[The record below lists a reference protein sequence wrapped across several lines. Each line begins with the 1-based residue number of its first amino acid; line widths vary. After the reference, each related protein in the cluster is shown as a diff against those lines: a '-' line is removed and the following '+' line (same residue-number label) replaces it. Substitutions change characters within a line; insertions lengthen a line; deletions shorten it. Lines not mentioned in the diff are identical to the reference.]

1 MSQEGPTQDQLDLI
15 GQMNQMLKDQ
25 AALWEKVGNA
35 MSGAM
40 NASQQMKA
48 ASEQSAQASNENAD
62 ATQRVNE
69 AMKENT
75 GGADGLAAALGRSGE
90 QSKVA
95 SNGLAGLADQAGK
108 ATAAYGLLKVGMDT
122 VSNMGSLL
130 SGTFDLLSGGLQGI
144 VGIAQSA
151 VGVVTG
157 FFSGLFKAAAD
168 YRNKAGREMFEAN
181 QAVIDQFGNLDDTQ
195 GQFVKTMSSS
205 LGEASSA
212 LKGAGNSLYAAI
224 GNSAAILKEM
234 TELAGD
240 FGDSLVFL
248 QDQIGGAVSEL
259 VLMKKGM
266 GLTGEAMKNLGSLA
280 QSSGGSLQDSL
291 QEGMVAS
298 AHLSKQFGV
307 DVKIIG
313 KGLNAMASDME
324 TFGHLSVKEMAAVAT
339 YSAKLGVEISALKG
353 VMDKFDNFESAAQ
366 SAGQLAEAFGMNV
379 DAMAMMNAENPA
391 ERIDMLR
398 QSLADT
404 GKSFDELSRHEKKLM
419 AQTMGMDMSSLQ
431 NAMSIDPD
439 EMGFD
444 DFGDAAEEAAEKM
457 TPEEAMQDVAKSIKK
472 MTHAFE
478 NMTSGPFSEFMRG
491 FMQVIE
497 RSPEFRE
504 ILGLVSKWM
513 KEFFHMG
520 REVGKLFMDFMRG
533 PGSGVLEQLKN
544 LFSIERIQAFKTQV
558 VEAFTKFF
566 DTLKTDP
573 KKAIEDLLDDIIQ
586 AVTDWGS
593 ATGEG
598 AQGMGS
604 MLESIIEGGIKL
616 LHGLIPKLM
625 TKMAEWIVSF
635 TEFLR
640 GAFSKDKKAT
650 GNLTDG
656 IGGAL
661 SAAMTDIGAVWS
673 DKLWPAISDLMGLLW
688 EKASPFVYSILWK
701 GMLAI
706 MGFALLKAAMALAAG
721 AIVKK
726 VGAFLAKTFL
736 GAQAETEKALPKEA
750 QPGSDE
756 QSKMIEGTKSMFEQL
771 MEIDR
776 GKVIE
781 AGKNLLIISA
791 FMGGAMVIFAG
802 AIALAA
808 LALSGTSWSNF
819 GKALVGTMIGIG
831 GAIALAMAGAEID
844 PKDVMK
850 GIPGLLAGALLF
862 TAGVLVFTLAIAMA
876 ALVMEGVSWDA
887 VGKVLVATAAGIM
900 GTIVIA
906 VAGMALAA
914 AAAGPQGG
922 MAIGGLVAGAAL
934 FTVGVIVFA
943 LAITAAAK
951 IMGNIAWEDFG
962 KMLTGLGVVIV
973 GTLAMVGVGALLG
986 NPLGLTYIGLAALG
1000 LPAAA
1005 GLFTVG
1011 TAAFA
1016 AAVVFLMNKLSG
1028 VNMTKVEQ
1036 ALNIM
1041 GTVMQQTSD
1050 MITLAAPYAR
1060 VLGFGKSLATTEK
1073 AIMAIG
1079 NMSTKMFANFAYII
1093 MEIEKLPIKDPKIF
1107 MMKMDAIGNL
1117 IKAVSGLAQ
1126 LGIDAAA
1133 IANTSALIGGGKPE
1147 EMMKQM
1153 SQFIQGTID
1162 SISFLVFIFAAMAR
1176 GMTESD
1182 LKGASAIASIISAV
1196 SEMSA
1201 AMIAPLSDIIAQDN
1215 DSWFGTDSQGQ
1226 IESLTGGMASILD
1239 TLKEKLPKIV
1249 SALITATDE
1258 ISDPDTFLKK
1268 TQALEA
1274 GMKGIGVIAETVGK
1288 LWNLAIESDDS
1299 WFGED
1304 TETTMGRMFQSI
1316 AVIMAPEGALY
1327 RMVKNLNAMLT
1338 DITFPEAAVA
1348 ENFGKGVDTVIRV
1361 TEKLIKFAEYY
1372 TEAKQERMN
1381 ALGEAM
1387 KGWANP
1393 TSTVWGPGDLVKL
1406 LVKEAKTIADS
1417 MSALEIDLQSILLK
1431 PILDDVLGA
1440 SGERKF
1446 TIEPKG
1452 VNITVNFNVEMNAE
1466 QLATQIYKGNKKNGK
1481 EGFFKL
1487 TDQVNASELEGGRG
1501 T

>member
-1 MSQEGPTQDQLDLI
+1 
-15 GQMNQMLKDQ
+15 MNQMLKDQ

-40 NASQQMKA
+40 NASQQMKSA
-48 ASEQSAQASNENAD
+48 TEQAGDASNQQAD
-62 ATQRVNE
+62 AANRVNE

-75 GGADGLAAALGRSGE
+75 GGASGLAAALGRSSE
-90 QSKVA
+90 A
-95 SNGLAGLADQAGK
+95 STEARSGLENLADQAGK
-108 ATAAYGLLKVGMDT
+108 ATTSYLLLKTAMDT
-122 VSNMGSLL
+122 VSNVGSMLG
-130 SGTFDLLSGGLQGI
+130 GTFDLLSGGLQGI

-181 QAVIDQFGNLDDTQ
+181 QAVIDQFGNLDATQ
-195 GQFVKTMSSS
+195 GQFVKTMAGS
-205 LGEASSA
+205 LSTASTA

-224 GNSAAILKEM
+224 GNSAAILKEV

-240 FGDSLVFL
+240 LGDSLVFL
-248 QDQIGGAVSEL
+248 QDQVGGAVSEL

-266 GLTGEAMKNLGSLA
+266 GLTGEAMKNLGSIA
-280 QSSGGSLQDSL
+280 NSSGGSLQDSL

-324 TFGHLSVKEMAAVAT
+324 TFGHMSTKEMAAVAT

-353 VMDKFDNFESAAQ
+353 VMDKFDSFEGAAQ
-366 SAGQLAEAFGMNV
+366 SAGQLAEAFGMNI

-478 NMTSGPFSEFMRG
+478 NMTSGPMSEFLRG

-497 RSPEFRE
+497 RSPEFKNLMNQ
-504 ILGLVSKWM
+504 ISQFLLK
-513 KEFFHMG
+513 FFETG
-520 REVGKLFMDFMRG
+520 KEVGKLFMGFMRG
-533 PGSGVLEQLKN
+533 PGSGVLKQLQN
-544 LFSIERIQAFKTQV
+544 IFDINRITAFKDNV
-558 VEAFTKFF
+558 VAAFTKFF
-566 DTLKTDP
+566 DALATDP
-573 KKAIEDLLDDIIQ
+573 KKAVEDLLEDIIQ

-593 ATGEG
+593 GTGAGATG
-598 AQGMGS
+598 MGD
-604 MLESIIEGGIKL
+604 MFASIIEGGIKL
-616 LHGLIPKLM
+616 LHGIIPKLM
-625 TKMAEWIVSF
+625 TKMAEWMVSF
-635 TEFLR
+635 TETLR
-640 GAFSKDKKAT
+640 GAFSSDKKVT

-656 IGGAL
+656 VGGAFQ
-661 SAAMTDIGAVWS
+661 AAMADIGTVWA
-673 DKLWPAISDLMGLLW
+673 DKLWPALSDLFGLLW
-688 EKASPFVYSILWK
+688 EKASPFIQTMLWK
-701 GMLAI
+701 GFKVILMFSLI
-706 MGFALLKAAMALAAG
+706 KAAVMVAAG
-721 AIVKK
+721 AVVKK
-726 VGAFLAKTFL
+726 VGGILAGLFGGIKE
-736 GAQAETEKALPKEA
+736 ETTSQLPKEA
-750 QPGSDE
+750 QPGSE
-756 QSKMIEGTKSMFEQL
+756 QQTSMIEGAKKMWTQL
-771 MEIDR
+771 TEIDK
-776 GKVIE
+776 GAVAK
-781 AGKNLLIISA
+781 AGVNLLIIAA
-791 FMGGAMVIFAG
+791 FLSGAVVIFAG
-802 AIALAA
+802 ALALAGYV
-808 LALSGTSWSNF
+808 LSGTSWSDI
-819 GKALVGTMIGIG
+819 GKAIVGTIIGIG
-831 GAIALAMAGAEID
+831 ASIGIAMAAAEID
-844 PKDVMK
+844 PTDVAK

-862 TAGVLVFTLAIAMA
+862 TVGVIVFTLAIAA
-876 ALVMEGVSWDA
+876 AAMVMEGVSWND
-887 VGKVLVATAAGIM
+887 VGKVLVATAAGII

-906 VAGMALAA
+906 QAA
-914 AAAGPQGG
+914 AALFAMTAGPQGG

-934 FTVGVIVFA
+934 FTVGVVVFA
-943 LAITAAAK
+943 GAITIAAK
-951 IMGNIAWEDFG
+951 IMGSIKWADFG
-962 KMLTGLGVVIV
+962 KMLGGLGVVIL

-986 NPLGLTYIGLAALG
+986 NPVGLAYIALAALG

-1016 AAVVFLMNKLSG
+1016 AAVVFLMKQMSG

-1036 ALNIM
+1036 ALGIM
-1041 GTVMQQTSD
+1041 GTVMQQTAD

-1060 VLGFGKSLATTEK
+1060 VLGFGKSLASTEK
-1073 AIMAIG
+1073 ALLAIG
-1079 NMSTKMFANFAYII
+1079 DMSTKMFEKFAIIITYIQR
-1093 MEIEKLPIKDPKIF
+1093 LPIRDPKMF
-1107 MMKMDAIGNL
+1107 ALKMDAIGNL
-1117 IKAVSGLAQ
+1117 IKSISGLAQ

-1162 SISFLVFIFAAMAR
+1162 SISVLILIFASMAK
-1176 GMTESD
+1176 GMTEND
-1182 LKGASAIASIISAV
+1182 LKGASAIASIISAI

-1201 AMIAPLSDIIAQDN
+1201 GMMAPLSDIIAQDN
-1215 DSWFGTDSQGQ
+1215 DSYFGTDSQGQ
-1226 IESLTGGMASILD
+1226 IKSLTDGMASILS
-1239 TLKEKLPKIV
+1239 TLKEKLPEIV
-1249 SALITATDE
+1249 KALIKATDE
-1258 ISDPDTFLKK
+1258 ISDPDNFLKK

-1288 LWNLAIESDDS
+1288 LWNLAQKSDDS

-1316 AVIMAPEGALY
+1316 AVIMAPGGALY

-1348 ENFGKGVDTVIRV
+1348 DNFGKGVDTIIR
-1361 TEKLIKFAEYY
+1361 TSEKLIKFAEYY
-1372 TEAKQERMN
+1372 TEEKQAKMN
-1381 ALGEAM
+1381 ALGQAM
-1387 KGWANP
+1387 VQWANP
-1393 TSTVWGPGDLVKL
+1393 TSSVWGPGDLVKL

-1417 MSALEIDLQSILLK
+1417 MSALEIDLQKILLK

>member
-1 MSQEGPTQDQLDLI
+1 
-15 GQMNQMLKDQ
+15 MLRDQ

-40 NASQQMKA
+40 NASQQLQA
-48 ASEQSAQASNENAD
+48 ASEQSAESSNNQAD
-62 ATQRVNE
+62 AANRVTQ
-69 AMKENT
+69 AMQENT
-75 GGADGLAAALGRSGE
+75 GGADGLAAALGRNSDASKQAQSGLE
-90 QSKVA
+90 TLSDK
-95 SNGLAGLADQAGK
+95 AGK
-108 ATAAYGLLKVGMDT
+108 ATTAYLLLKTAMDT
-122 VSNMGSLL
+122 VSNVGSLL
-130 SGTFDLLSGGLQGI
+130 GGTFDLLTGGLQGI

-157 FFSGLFKAAAD
+157 FFTGLFKAASQ

-181 QAVIDQFGNLDDTQ
+181 QAIIEQFGNLDDTQ
-195 GQFVKTMSSS
+195 GKFVKTMSSS

-234 TELAGD
+234 TALAGD

-266 GLTGEAMKNLGSLA
+266 GLTGDAMKNLGSLA

-339 YSAKLGVEISALKG
+339 YSAKLGVEINALKG

-398 QSLADT
+398 QSLAET

-431 NAMSIDPD
+431 NAMSVDPD
-439 EMGFD
+439 ELGFD

-457 TPEEAMQDVAKSIKK
+457 TPEQAMQNVAESIKK
-472 MTHAFE
+472 MSHAFE
-478 NMTSGPFSEFMRG
+478 NMTSGPLSEFVRG
-491 FMQVIE
+491 FMQVLE
-497 RSPEFRE
+497 RSPEFKA
-504 ILGLVSKWM
+504 ILDDVASFM
-513 KEFFHMG
+513 KEFFYLG
-520 REVGKLFMDFMRG
+520 RLVGEQFMTFMRG
-533 PGSGVLEQLKN
+533 PGKGVLDQLRNIFN
-544 LFSIERIQAFKTQV
+544 LERIQAFKDQV
-558 VEAFTKFF
+558 AAAFTKFF
-566 DTLKTDP
+566 DALKTDP
-573 KKAIEDLLDDIIQ
+573 KKAVEDLLDDVIQ

-593 ATGEG
+593 ATGAG
-598 AQGMGS
+598 AQGMGD
-604 MLESIIEGGIKL
+604 MLSNIIEGGIQI

-625 TKMAEWIVSF
+625 TKMSEWIVSF

-640 GAFSKDKKAT
+640 DTFSGDTNVT

-661 SAAMTDIGAVWS
+661 AAAMQDIGAVWS
-673 DKLWPAISDLMGLLW
+673 DRLWPAISDLMGLLW
-688 EKASPFVYSILWK
+688 EKASPFVYSILFK
-701 GMLAI
+701 GFLAI
-706 MGFALLKAAMALAAG
+706 LGFALLKAAIAVAAG

-726 VGAFLAKTFL
+726 VGATIA
-736 GAQAETEKALPKEA
+736 GALKGVTGEVNNALPKDS
-750 QPGSDE
+750 QPGSEE
-756 QSKMIEGTKSMFEQL
+756 QTKMIEGTKSMFQSL
-771 MEIDR
+771 MEIDQTQ
-776 GKVIE
+776 VIE

-791 FMGGAMVIFAG
+791 FLGGAMLIFAA
-802 AIALAA
+802 AIAGAA
-808 LALSGTSWSNF
+808 FALSATSWSDF
-819 GKALVGTMIGIG
+819 GKALVGTIIGIG
-831 GAIALAMAGAEID
+831 GSIALAKAGAEID
-844 PKDVMK
+844 PADVMK

-862 TAGVLVFTLAIAMA
+862 TAGVIVFSLAVA
-876 ALVMEGVSWDA
+876 AASLVMEGVSWGA
-887 VGKVLVATAAGIM
+887 LGKVIIATAAGIV
-900 GTIVIA
+900 GSIGIA
-906 VAGMALAA
+906 MAAQALAA
-914 AAAGPQGG
+914 AAAGPQGVV
-922 MAIGGLVAGAAL
+922 AIAGLLAGAAL
-934 FTVGVIVFA
+934 FTVGVIAFA
-943 LAITAAAK
+943 GAITLAAK
-951 IMGNIAWEDFG
+951 IMGNIAWPEFA
-962 KMLTGLGVVIV
+962 KMLAGLGVVIV
-973 GTLAMVGVGALLG
+973 ATLAMVGVGALLG
-986 NPLGLTYIGLAALG
+986 NPIGLTYMGLAALG

-1005 GLFTVG
+1005 ALFTVG

-1016 AAVVFLMNKLSG
+1016 AAIIFLMNKMQGINLDK
-1028 VNMTKVEQ
+1028 TQQ
-1036 ALNIM
+1036 ALAIM

-1060 VLGFGKSLATTEK
+1060 VLGFGKSLASTEN

-1079 NMSTKMFANFAYII
+1079 DMSTKMFEKFAIII
-1093 MEIEKLPIKDPKIF
+1093 MAIERLPIRDPKMF
-1107 MMKMDAIGNL
+1107 ALKMDAIGNL

-1126 LGIDAAA
+1126 LGIDAAD
-1133 IANTSALIGGGKPE
+1133 IANTSSLLGGGKPE

-1153 SQFIQGTID
+1153 SQFIQGTIN
-1162 SISFLVFIFAAMAR
+1162 SISGLIAVFAIMAR
-1176 GMTESD
+1176 GMTEED
-1182 LKGASAIASIISAV
+1182 LKGASAIASIIAAV

-1201 AMIAPLSDIIAQDN
+1201 AMIAPLSSIIAQDN
-1215 DSWFGTDSQGQ
+1215 DSYFGTDSQGQ
-1226 IESLTGGMASILD
+1226 IKSLTGGMASILD
-1239 TLKEKLPKIV
+1239 TLKEKLPTIV
-1249 SALITATDE
+1249 SALITATGE

-1274 GMKGIGVIAETVGK
+1274 GMKGIGVIADTVGK
-1288 LWNLAIESDDS
+1288 LWNLAVESDDS

-1304 TETTMGRMFQSI
+1304 TEKTMGRMFQSI
-1316 AVIMAPEGALY
+1316 AVIMAPGGALH
-1327 RMVKNLNAMLT
+1327 RMVKNLAAMLT
-1338 DITFPEAAVA
+1338 DVTFPEATIA
-1348 ENFGKGVDTVIRV
+1348 ENFGKGVDTIIRV

-1372 TEAKQERMN
+1372 TEAKQEKMN
-1381 ALGEAM
+1381 ALGQAM
-1387 KGWANP
+1387 MGWTD
-1393 TSTVWGPGDLVKL
+1393 TSSSVWGPSDLVKL

-1417 MSALEIDLQSILLK
+1417 MGALEIDLQNILLK

-1481 EGFFKL
+1481 EGFFQL
-1487 TDQVNASELEGGRG
+1487 TPQVNASELEGGRG

>member
-15 GQMNQMLKDQ
+15 GQMNQLLKDQ

-40 NASQQMKA
+40 NASQQLRA
-48 ASEQSAQASNENAD
+48 ASEQSADSSNNQAD
-62 ATQRVNE
+62 AANRVTQ
-69 AMKENT
+69 AMQENT
-75 GGADGLAAALGRSGE
+75 GGADGLAAALGRNSDASTQAQSGLE
-90 QSKVA
+90 T
-95 SNGLAGLADQAGK
+95 LADKAGK
-108 ATAAYGLLKVGMDT
+108 ATTSYLLLKTAMDT
-122 VSNMGSLL
+122 VSNVGGLL
-130 SGTFDLLSGGLQGI
+130 GGTFDLLSGGLQGI

-157 FFSGLFKAAAD
+157 FFTGLFKAASD

-195 GQFVKTMSSS
+195 GKFVKTMSSS

-313 KGLNAMASDME
+313 KGLNALASDME

-398 QSLADT
+398 QSLAET

-431 NAMSIDPD
+431 NAMSVDPD

-457 TPEEAMQDVAKSIKK
+457 TPEQAMQNVAESIKK
-472 MTHAFE
+472 MSHAFE
-478 NMTSGPFSEFMRG
+478 NMTSGPLSEFVRG
-491 FMQVIE
+491 FMQVLE
-497 RSPEFRE
+497 RSPEFKD
-504 ILGLVSKWM
+504 ILEKVALFM
-513 KEFFHMG
+513 KEFFYMG
-520 REVGKLFMDFMRG
+520 QLVAKEFMTFVRG
-533 PGSGVLEQLKN
+533 PGKGVLDQIHNIFDLQ
-544 LFSIERIQAFKTQV
+544 RIRDFKDQV
-558 VEAFTKFF
+558 VAAFTKFF

-573 KKAIEDLLDDIIQ
+573 KKAVEDLLDDVIQ

-593 ATGEG
+593 ATGAG
-598 AQGMGS
+598 AQGMGD
-604 MLESIIEGGIKL
+604 MLSNIIEGGIQI

-640 GAFSKDKKAT
+640 DTFSSDTNVT

-661 SAAMTDIGAVWS
+661 AAAMQDIGAVWS

-688 EKASPFVYSILWK
+688 EKASPFVYDILFK
-701 GMLAI
+701 GFLAI
-706 MGFALLKAAMALAAG
+706 MGFAILKAAIALAAG

-726 VGAFLAKTFL
+726 AGSVVASVFSGFGKEVKN
-736 GAQAETEKALPKEA
+736 GLPKES

-756 QSKMIEGTKSMFEQL
+756 QTKMIDGAKSMFEQL
-771 MEIDR
+771 QIDK

-781 AGKNLLIISA
+781 AGQNLLIISA
-791 FMGGAMVIFAG
+791 FLGGAMLIFAA
-802 AIALAA
+802 AIAAA
-808 LALSGTSWSNF
+808 AFALSATSWNDF
-819 GKALVGTMIGIG
+819 GKALVGTIIGIG
-831 GAIALAMAGAEID
+831 GSIALAKAGAEID
-844 PKDVMK
+844 PADVMK
-850 GIPGLLAGALLF
+850 AIPGLLAGALLF
-862 TAGVLVFTLAIAMA
+862 TAGVIVFSLAIAA
-876 ALVMEGVSWDA
+876 ASMVMEGVSWDA
-887 VGKVLVATAAGIM
+887 FGKVLIGTAAGIA
-900 GTIVIA
+900 GTVIIALAGAGLGGALSGPQGALA
-906 VAGMALAA
+906 VAGLVLG
-914 AAAGPQGG
+914 AG
-922 MAIGGLVAGAAL
+922 L
-934 FTVGVIVFA
+934 FTVGVVAFA
-943 LAITAAAK
+943 AAITIAAK
-951 IMGNIAWEDFG
+951 IMGSIKWDDFG
-962 KMLTGLGVVIV
+962 KMLAGLGVVIV

-986 NPLGLTYIGLAALG
+986 NPVGLAYIALAALG

-1016 AAVVFLMNKLSG
+1016 AAVVFLMKALSG

-1036 ALNIM
+1036 ALGIM
-1041 GTVMQQTSD
+1041 GTVMQQTAD

-1060 VLGFGKSLATTEK
+1060 VLGFGKSLYTTEK
-1073 AIMAIG
+1073 AIIAIG
-1079 NMSTKMFANFAYII
+1079 DMSTKMFARFAFII
-1093 MEIEKLPIKDPKIF
+1093 MAIEKLPIRDPKLF

-1126 LGIDAAA
+1126 LGIDAAD

-1162 SISFLVFIFAAMAR
+1162 SISFLVFIFASMAR
-1176 GMTESD
+1176 GMSEND

-1226 IESLTGGMASILD
+1226 IKSLTDGMASILT
-1239 TLKEKLPKIV
+1239 TLKDKLPEIV

-1258 ISDPDTFLKK
+1258 ISDPDNFLKK

-1288 LWNLAIESDDS
+1288 LWNLAQESDDS

-1304 TETTMGRMFQSI
+1304 TETTMGRMFESI
-1316 AVIMAPEGALY
+1316 AVIMAPGGSLH
-1327 RMVKNLNAMLT
+1327 RMVKNLAAMLSEV
-1338 DITFPEAAVA
+1338 TFPEATVA
-1348 ENFGKGVDTVIRV
+1348 ENFGKGVDTIITV

-1372 TEAKQERMN
+1372 TETKQEKMN
-1381 ALGEAM
+1381 ALGQAM
-1387 KGWANP
+1387 VQWRNP
-1393 TSTVWGPGDLVKL
+1393 TSSVWGPSDLVSL
-1406 LVKEAKTIADS
+1406 LVQEAKTIADS
-1417 MSALEIDLQSILLK
+1417 MAALEIDLENILLK